1 MEGVN
6 DCCRINVQEAEWILC
21 TLNLHESPAV
31 ARVKTANSR
40 RPADRSARTDTS
52 ARPQPTR
59 RLHSRRNDV
68 KLRGTEA

>member
-6 DCCRINVQEAEWILC
+6 DCCRISVQEAEWILC

-40 RPADRSARTDTS
+40 RPADRSARTDMS
-52 ARPQPTR
+52 ARRTR